1 MTSAIYPGTFDP
13 ITYGHLDLIERSL
26 KIFGHLLVAVGH
38 NPEKTPM
45 FSAEDRV
52 EMIKQVTSDYT
63 QVEVTK
69 YSGLLVDFAEERQVF
84 SVVRSLRTTTEYEVE
99 LSMAVANRQ
108 LNPNLEVVFLTPSL
122 EYTYLNSTTVREIA
136 QFGGDITPFVPPFI
150 AENLRKRFTE
160 AKGG

>member
-26 KIFGHLLVAVGH
+26 KIFSHLVVAVGH
-38 NPEKTPM
+38 NPEKTPL
-45 FSAEDRV
+45 FSTEDRV
-52 EMIKQVTSDYT
+52 DMIRQATSDYAK
-63 QVEVTK
+63 VEVTQ
-69 YSGLLVDFAEERQVF
+69 YSGLLVDFAEERQIF

-122 EYTYLNSTTVREIA
+122 EYTYLSSTIVREIA
-136 QFGGDITPFVPPFI
+136 QFGGDITPFVPPLI
-150 AENLRKRFTE
+150 AKKLRDRFNKE
-160 AKGG
+160 AGG